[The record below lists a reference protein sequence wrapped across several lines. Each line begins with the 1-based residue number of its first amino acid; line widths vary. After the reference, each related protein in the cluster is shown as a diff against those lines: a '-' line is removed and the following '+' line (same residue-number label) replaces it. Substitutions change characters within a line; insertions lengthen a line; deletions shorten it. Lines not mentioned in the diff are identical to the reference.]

1 MKKIIAMI
9 IVIAVFGGCAVGIGF
24 FMRDIAQN
32 GFLAAHGPQMVMVAI
47 VCAIISI
54 KNICF
59 KKKV

>member
-9 IVIAVFGGCAVGIGF
+9 IVIAIFGGCAVGIGF

-32 GFLAAHGPQMVMVAI
+32 GFVAAHGPQMLMVAI
-47 VCAIISI
+47 MCAIISI
-54 KNICF
+54 KNIWF